1 AFLTLTPGSHV
12 DSYVEA

>member
-1 AFLTLTPGSHV
+1 LDLTPGSHV